1 MCPFLLVDRLGNSKV
16 FNSDRIIIHKV
27 PANPACAHFDH
38 RFIGGGNA
46 LLCDFWGRARG
57 TEKLRADDWRGG

>member
-1 MCPFLLVDRLGNSKV
+1 MLVDRLGNSKT

-57 TEKLRADDWRGG
+57 TEKLRADDWSDG